1 MADKKA
7 DAIKERLKVNI
18 EKLKMVSTII
28 ILITGGL
35 IGLLFKEADS
45 LIKVI
50 LFLAGMIADML
61 FLVYLW
67 KLNDS
72 IKNLLNSMERKNA

>member
-35 IGLLFKEADS
+35 IGLLFKEVDS

>member
-7 DAIKERLKVNI
+7 DVIKERLKVNI

-35 IGLLFKEADS
+35 IGLLFKEVDG
-45 LIKVI
+45 LIKII